1 MPSKILDEI
10 MGISYKI
17 ILIIFKDQIKKT
29 SLKKNIIKNKRKWT
43 DKNVMSLNN
52 YSLAKWQKNLF

>member
-43 DKNVMSLNN
+43 DKYVMSLNN